1 MYLKI
6 KAVFHNVRISFISLP
21 PTLPEIPSH
30 TDYGDIV
37 SLTPSPQSNW
47 VFCWLWNPWQHFIG
61 FSVCNK
67 EKSSVLSSHVS
78 SSVTTCHHFIWVSPL
93 QFPVSFCFENFSGRE
108 NWRLQCWRHWSL
120 WHYSSMEVRGLSL
133 SQPELLVSPARYS
146 GQLSIW
152 YQSRWR
158 GGGGRETEISI
169 NKAEPGF
176 IWSTSLHSSGAGTMF
191 WHL

>member
-1 MYLKI
+1 METLLALHPVHSPTESFVDCEIPGNILLDSQSVI
-6 KAVFHNVRISFISLP
+6 KRSPLSSPPMWAPMSLP
-21 PTLPEIPSH
+21 AITLSE
-30 TDYGDIV
+30 
-37 SLTPSPQSNW
+37 SL
-47 VFCWLWNPWQHFIG
+47 
-61 FSVCNK
+61 
-67 EKSSVLSSHVS
+67 
-78 SSVTTCHHFIWVSPL
+78 VSPL

-169 NKAEPGF
+169 NKAELGF
-176 IWSTSLHSSGAGTMF
+176 IWSTSPHSSGAGTMF